1 MENKCS
7 RRERGEDTWE
17 WDDLISFYERSE
29 AHAGWEIKVKEI
41 PGRKKR
47 RYVVMQTRV
56 KKGLELVRSIRPTE
70 NSGEQR
76 N

>member
-1 MENKCS
+1 MQQ
-7 RRERGEDTWE
+7 ERGEDTWE
-17 WDDLISFYERSE
+17 WDDLIIFYGRSE

-41 PGRKKR
+41 PHRKKR
-47 RYVVMQTRV
+47 RYEVMQTRV
-56 KKGLELVRSIRPTE
+56 KKGLELVRSIRPTD